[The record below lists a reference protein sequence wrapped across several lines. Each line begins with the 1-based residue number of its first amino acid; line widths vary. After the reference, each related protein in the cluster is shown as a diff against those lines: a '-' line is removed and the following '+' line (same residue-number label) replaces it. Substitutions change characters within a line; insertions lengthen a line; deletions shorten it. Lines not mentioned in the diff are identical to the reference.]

1 MVKQNLPELRIWSWE
16 FKDDKAA
23 KVCMAEYQR
32 GEVYQ
37 KKNSGGMQRV
47 PLKCSVNYLLVHAS
61 EKITCI

>member
-32 GEVYQ
+32 GEIYTE
-37 KKNSGGMQRV
+37 KELRAYREYH
-47 PLKCSVNYLLVHAS
+47 LSVQL
-61 EKITCI
+61 ITF